1 MEGDEALFSLGM
13 VEETWNMLVNVWGW
27 RRVLL
32 FNLTCEV
39 LLIFGGSGFVGL
51 ELVSLLCKSG
61 YKIKIFSNTCALR
74 APVHGSNKGANSRA

>member
-39 LLIFGGSGFVGL
+39 LLIFGGSGFQHHKYTPLQPPPPGPTYPQPTPPILKGL
-51 ELVSLLCKSG
+51 PS
-61 YKIKIFSNTCALR
+61 Y
-74 APVHGSNKGANSRA
+74 